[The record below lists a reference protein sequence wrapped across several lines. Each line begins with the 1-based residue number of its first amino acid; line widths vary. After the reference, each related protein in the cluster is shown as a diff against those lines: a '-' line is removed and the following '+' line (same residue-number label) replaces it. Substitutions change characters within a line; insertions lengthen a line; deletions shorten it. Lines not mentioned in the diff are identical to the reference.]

1 MYKVLTIL
9 QTTNYVDIK
18 VSTVMVV
25 IPQGRGACNAL
36 GLKIC
41 LATDHP
47 RPVLTNRC
55 L

>member
-1 MYKVLTIL
+1 MYKVLAIL

-18 VSTVMVV
+18 VSIVMVV
-25 IPQGRGACNAL
+25 IPQGRGVCNAL

>member
-25 IPQGRGACNAL
+25 IPQERGYVMHWVS
-36 GLKIC
+36 
-41 LATDHP
+41 TF
-47 RPVLTNRC
+47 VLQLITHDQS
-55 L
+55 